1 MSANSGWVLCGKSR
15 DFRQLTLTGD
25 VFARG
30 YFQLSTR
37 NCSIE
42 KCWPKRLF
50 FGRSGYQVLNCAL
63 RRQRRSLLSVTGGRY
78 AIEFFEVACEVA
90 AVADAYL
97 IHRFLYPE
105 VSSLQQYARM
115 LHPGAGQVLA
125 QRLPGV
131 VFEEMAQ
138 TGRREVYQVG
148 QSFGVQVSI
157 KLSLN

>member
-1 MSANSGWVLCGKSR
+1 MGSFAAKSGFTATDFDGGRVRARLFSAR
-15 DFRQLTLTGD
+15 H
-25 VFARG
+25 A
-30 YFQLSTR
+30 Y
-37 NCSIE
+37 CSIE

-63 RRQRRSLLSVTGGRY
+63 RRQLRSLLSVTGGRY

-90 AVADAYL
+90 AVAYAHL
-97 IHRFLYPE
+97 IHHFFHPE
-105 VSSLQQYARM
+105 MSSLQQYARM

-138 TGRREVYQVG
+138 TGGREVYYVG
-148 QSFGVQVSI
+148 QSFGVQVAI
-157 KLSLN
+157 KLSVN

>member
-1 MSANSGWVLCGKSR
+1 MGPLRQKSGFPATDFDGGRFRARLFSA
-15 DFRQLTLTGD
+15 QY
-25 VFARG
+25 A
-30 YFQLSTR
+30 Y
-37 NCSIE
+37 CSIE

-63 RRQRRSLLSVTGGRY
+63 RRQLRSLLSVTGGRY

-97 IHRFLYPE
+97 IHRFLHPE

-138 TGRREVYQVG
+138 TGGREVY
-148 QSFGVQVSI
+148 
-157 KLSLN
+157 